1 MTGECLKCVFNTH
14 GFNCDRCLTGYYGDA
29 LATPKGQCQACS
41 CHPRGSIGG
50 ASGGVV
56 ACDANGQCPC
66 LRNVAG
72 QRCDQCIDGFWN
84 IDSGSGEWINTY
96 EPECTLCISR
106 PLVLTSKVTLI
117 MQLTILHAHSFTTV
131 CLLLLIQA
139 ARAVTVTRS
148 AATTAR
154 ATSAPGSVCAGRAS
168 PA

>member
-84 IDSGSGEWINTY
+84 IDSGSGEWLQFKI
-96 EPECTLCISR
+96 
-106 PLVLTSKVTLI
+106 K
-117 MQLTILHAHSFTTV
+117 
-131 CLLLLIQA
+131 CL
-139 ARAVTVTRS
+139 
-148 AATTAR
+148 
-154 ATSAPGSVCAGRAS
+154 
-168 PA
+168 